1 MACRGLLPRLSLIG
15 LLTLVVAVQI
25 VGNVLANP
33 DNVSGLVPSLG
44 QNVIVNLATPVL
56 LALGLFLR

>member
-1 MACRGLLPRLSLIG
+1 